1 MGIPAERSFD
11 AVAGTEKVAVGD
23 ELHEEVVE
31 KNADSDV
38 HFPFLKIVTGP
49 KGKNTGQWG
58 RRRNWSGGV
67 IAIRSMKFKKAA
79 S

>member
-49 KGKNTGQWG
+49 KGKNTGQ
-58 RRRNWSGGV
+58 
-67 IAIRSMKFKKAA
+67 
-79 S
+79 